1 MKLIRKRTAVTP
13 TPGSAASGPRQKWK
27 VLVVDDEPDVRQLTE
42 LNLRD
47 FIFAGRSLQFLHA
60 ESAAEARVQL
70 VEHPDIAV
78 ALVDV
83 VMETDDA
90 GLQLVR
96 TIREELGYVLMRIII
111 RTGQAGLAPERYVI
125 DHYDIDDYKDK
136 TELTAQKLYTALR
149 SALKSYR
156 DLQTIELNRIG
167 LEQVLASTP
176 QLYELRQATL
186 EGFFEGV
193 LLQIIALCR
202 LTHTG
207 LISSLD
213 GLLTTREGDTFT
225 IRAGA
230 GDLALTTAA
239 PERLNHI
246 LEYCTS
252 AVLSEDLPHELRAG
266 AIVVPLRHERR
277 LLGFVY
283 LESDDVLNDA
293 DRSLI
298 QIMADQS
305 AAALENF
312 RLHNSLREAY
322 DNTVEML
329 ALLAE
334 YKDKSTG
341 MHIRRI
347 GEYTRRLA
355 RELGES
361 ASKVEEYG
369 RAACLHDVGKIGIPD
384 CILHKKG
391 PLTDDELTL
400 IRTHTTMGRAILD
413 TEPSLAKAA
422 EVAHHHHERWDGKGY
437 PDGLSGE
444 NIPLV
449 CRIVA
454 VADVFDALLSQ
465 RPYKEHTWTDE
476 QALAEI
482 RKGAGSS
489 FDPAVVEALVRIHAR
504 GELDEL
510 IKTISD

>member
-1 MKLIRKRTAVTP
+1 MKLIRKHPAPAATADRPISRLT
-13 TPGSAASGPRQKWK
+13 WK

-42 LNLRD
+42 LNLRG
-47 FIFAGRSLQFLHA
+47 FTFAGRGLEFVHA
-60 ESAAEARVQL
+60 GSASEARARL

-90 GLQLVR
+90 GLQLVH
-96 TIREELGYVLMRIII
+96 TIREELGNALMRIII
-111 RTGQAGLAPERYVI
+111 RTGQPGMAPERYVI

-149 SALKSYR
+149 ATLKSYR
-156 DLQTIELNRIG
+156 DLHSIELNRIG

-176 QLYELRQATL
+176 QFYELRQATL

-213 GLLTTREGDTFT
+213 GLLTTRDGDTFT

-230 GDLALTTAA
+230 GDLAPAIVA
-239 PERLNHI
+239 PERLSNI
-246 LEYCTS
+246 LQYCAK
-252 AVLSEDLPHELRAG
+252 AVLSDELPQELRAG

-283 LESDDVLNDA
+283 LESDGTLNEA
-293 DRSLI
+293 DHALI

-312 RLHNSLREAY
+312 GLHNSLRQAY
-322 DNTVEML
+322 ENTVEML

-334 YKDKSTG
+334 YKDKATG

-347 GEYTRRLA
+347 GEYTRQLA
-355 RELGES
+355 LALGQS
-361 ASKVEEYG
+361 PAAAEEYG
-369 RAACLHDVGKIGIPD
+369 RAARLHDVGKVGIPD
-384 CILHKKG
+384 HILQKQG
-391 PLTDDELTL
+391 PLTIDEFAL
-400 IRTHTTMGRAILD
+400 IRTHTTIGRAILD
-413 TEPSLAKAA
+413 KEPSLAQAR
-422 EVAHHHHERWDGKGY
+422 EVAHHHHERWNGTGY
-437 PDGLSGE
+437 PDGLSGTD
-444 NIPLV
+444 IPLV

-454 VADVFDALLSQ
+454 VADVFDALLSR
-465 RPYKEHTWTDE
+465 RPYKHPWPED
-476 QALAEI
+476 QAIAEI
-482 RKGAGSS
+482 RNGAGSS
-489 FDPAVVEALVRIHAR
+489 FDPDVVDALVRIHAR
-504 GELDEL
+504 GDLDEL
-510 IKTISD
+510 IGTITR

>member
-1 MKLIRKRTAVTP
+1 MKLIRKRPASSLWSETP
-13 TPGSAASGPRQKWK
+13 AARQAWK
-27 VLVVDDEPDVRQLTE
+27 VMVVDDEPDVGQLTE
-42 LNLRD
+42 LNLRG
-47 FIFAGRSLQFLHA
+47 FTFAGRGLQFVHA
-60 ESAAEARVQL
+60 RSADEARARL
-70 VEHPDIAV
+70 AEHPDVAV
-78 ALVDV
+78 ALIDV

-96 TIREELGYVLMRIII
+96 TIREDLGNALMRIII
-111 RTGQAGLAPERYVI
+111 RTGQPGMAPERYVI
-125 DHYDIDDYKDK
+125 DHFDIDDYKDK

-149 SALKSYR
+149 TALKSYR
-156 DLQTIELNRIG
+156 DLQIIELNRMG
-167 LEQVLASTP
+167 LEQVLAATP
-176 QLYELRQATL
+176 QFYELRQETL

-207 LISSLD
+207 LISTLD
-213 GLLTTREGDTFT
+213 GLLTTREGDKFT

-230 GDLALTTAA
+230 GDLAPAVAA
-239 PERLNHI
+239 PDRLNSI
-246 LEYCTS
+246 LHCCTN
-252 AVLSEDLPHELRAG
+252 AVLSEELPQQLRAG
-266 AIVVPLRHERR
+266 AIVVALRHERR

-283 LESDDVLNDA
+283 LESDDALNDA
-293 DRSLI
+293 DRALI

-312 RLHNSLREAY
+312 GLHNSLREAY

-334 YKDKSTG
+334 YKDKTTG

-347 GEYTRRLA
+347 AEYTRRIA

-361 ASKVEEYG
+361 PVTVEEYG

-384 CILHKKG
+384 YILQKQG
-391 PLTDDELTL
+391 PLTHEELTL
-400 IRTHTTMGRAILD
+400 IRTHTTLGRAILA
-413 TEPSLAKAA
+413 TEPSLAQAS
-422 EVAHHHHERWDGKGY
+422 EVAHHHHERWDGEGY

-444 NIPLV
+444 DIPLV

-454 VADVFDALLSQ
+454 VADVFDALLSR
-465 RPYKEHTWTDE
+465 RPYKDDAWTE
-476 QALAEI
+476 AQAMAEV

-489 FDPAVVEALVRIHAR
+489 FDPVVVDALERIHAR
-504 GELDEL
+504 GELDAL
-510 IKTISD
+510 ISTIPA